1 MGLLAFALIGA
12 TAARLYWIHLER
24 LAPPL
29 AERLAPPPAEQ
40 LAPPPA
46 EQLASVSNEETALLE
61 QVNRE
66 RAKAGQQP
74 LKLSARLAVV
84 ARGHSYDMAIRH
96 YFAHNSPKGSDPAVR
111 IRGVG
116 LVYEQI
122 AENIYMEGFPEPSK
136 MPERAVKAWL
146 ASPPH
151 RENMLSPA
159 FRETG
164 IGVARSS
171 DGKTY
176 VTQDFLR

>member
-1 MGLLAFALIGA
+1 MPTPKVVRRRRRLKAVMGLLAFALIGA
-12 TAARLYWIHLER
+12 TAARLYRIHLER
-24 LAPPL
+24 LAPPP
-29 AERLAPPPAEQ
+29 AER
-40 LAPPPA
+40 
-46 EQLASVSNEETALLE
+46 LASVSNEETALLE

-74 LKLSARLAVV
+74 LKLSARLAVI

-96 YFAHNSPKGSDPAVR
+96 YFSHNSPDGGGPADR

-116 LVYEQI
+116 LAYEQI
-122 AENIYMEGFPEPSK
+122 AENIYMEGFPEPSL
-136 MPERAVKAWL
+136 MPERAVKGWL
-146 ASPPH
+146 TSPPH

>member
-1 MGLLAFALIGA
+1 MPTLKVARRRRRIKAVTGLLALALIGA
-12 TAARLYWIHLER
+12 IAARFYLIHLER
-24 LAPPL
+24 LAPPP
-29 AERLAPPPAEQ
+29 E
-40 LAPPPA
+40 

-84 ARGHSYDMAIRH
+84 ARDHSYDMAIRN
-96 YFAHNSPKGSDPAVR
+96 YFSHNSPDGGGPADR
-111 IRGVG
+111 IRSVG
-116 LVYEQI
+116 LAYERI
-122 AENIYMEGFPEPSK
+122 AENIYMEDFPDLSG

>member
-1 MGLLAFALIGA
+1 MGLLALALIGA
-12 TAARLYWIHLER
+12 TVARLYRIHLEG
-24 LAPPL
+24 
-29 AERLAPPPAEQ
+29 LAPPPVEQ
-40 LAPPPA
+40 PA
-46 EQLASVSNEETALLE
+46 SMSNEETALLE

-74 LKLSARLAVV
+74 LKFSARLAVV
-84 ARGHSYDMAIRH
+84 AHGHSYDMAIRH
-96 YFAHNSPKGSDPAVR
+96 YFSHNSPNGGGPADR
-111 IRGVG
+111 IRDVG
-116 LVYEQI
+116 LAYERI
-122 AENIYMEGFPEPSK
+122 GENIYTEKFPDASG

-171 DGKTY
+171 DGEIY

>member
-1 MGLLAFALIGA
+1 MPTPKVVRRRRRIKAVIGLLALALIGA
-12 TAARLYWIHLER
+12 TVARLYLIHL
-24 LAPPL
+24 
-29 AERLAPPPAEQ
+29 ERLAPPPAEQ
-40 LAPPPA
+40 P
-46 EQLASVSNEETALLE
+46 ASVSNEETALLE

-74 LKLSARLAVV
+74 LKLSARLTVV

-96 YFAHNSPKGSDPAVR
+96 YFSHDSPNGGGPADR
-111 IRGVG
+111 IRGAG
-116 LVYEQI
+116 LAYERI
-122 AENIYMEGFPEPSK
+122 AENIYMEKFPDVSG

-164 IGVARSS
+164 IGLARSS
-171 DGKTY
+171 DGETY